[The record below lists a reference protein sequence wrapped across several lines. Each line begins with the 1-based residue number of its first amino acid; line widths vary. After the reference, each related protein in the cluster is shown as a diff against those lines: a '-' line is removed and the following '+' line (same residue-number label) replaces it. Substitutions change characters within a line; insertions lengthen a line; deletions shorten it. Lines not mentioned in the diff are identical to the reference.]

1 MENMDHNAHSVYL
14 MYYHLIMVVKYR
26 RKVINDPISERAKE
40 IWGYIAPRYGIVLE
54 EWNHDI
60 DHVHVMF
67 RAQPKTELSKFI
79 NAYKSASSRLLKKEY
94 PEIREKL
101 WKEAFWSQSF
111 CLLTAG
117 GAPVEVSVNTSKLRE
132 RKRIEHSIS
141 FPDLSNRRTEDTP
154 WKNIWLL
161 SFSVQPDA

>member
-111 CLLTAG
+111 CLLTADKHSPASSARSTKRRVRG
-117 GAPVEVSVNTSKLRE
+117 MLMSVGVESS
-132 RKRIEHSIS
+132 H
-141 FPDLSNRRTEDTP
+141 
-154 WKNIWLL
+154 
-161 SFSVQPDA
+161 